1 MAYRRSGSDTNRN
14 SVHRSNADKRS
25 AGGNT
30 NRSYSTY
37 TEGNTVKKFN
47 VVEELQKPVEV
58 PKISHSTRK
67 NRDKAL
73 SMNLGYVL
81 FLIAAL
87 ISASVILISYIKLQ
101 SELTITMKNI
111 SALESELND
120 LRLSND
126 EDYSRAASSVDL
138 EEIRRVA
145 IGELGMRYAK
155 EGQII
160 TISGEGSDYVRQL
173 AEFED

>member
-1 MAYRRSGSDTNRN
+1 MAYRSNRN
-14 SVHRSNADKRS
+14 DTKVKKNSQKYH
-25 AGGNT
+25 
-30 NRSYSTY
+30 TY
-37 TEGNTVKKFN
+37 IEGNTVRRLDAVQQLHQTRKIP
-47 VVEELQKPVEV
+47 EL
-58 PKISHSTRK
+58 SHSTRK

-73 SMNLGYVL
+73 YMNLGYVV

-87 ISASVILISYIKLQ
+87 ASASVILINYIKIQ
-101 SELTITMKNI
+101 SELTITIRNI
-111 SALESELND
+111 ANLESQLND
-120 LRLSND
+120 LKLSND

-160 TISGEGSDYVRQL
+160 NVQGEGSDYVRQM
-173 AEFED
+173 AEIEE